1 MGPTGA
7 SRIEIPHEIAKRLA
21 TAGISRL
28 TQVQAKTH
36 QPILEGR
43 DVIARSRTG
52 TGKTMA
58 FALPLSQKLAI
69 SMEERGERRGRTSC
83 LVILPTRE
91 LALQVK
97 REFQMAAGKKISVV
111 AAVGGSA
118 LEPLIEQLE
127 MPGAADVV
135 VGTPGR
141 IVECVR
147 GGWLELEGLQH
158 LVVDEADQL
167 LEGGFAE
174 EMNVIVERW

>member
-1 MGPTGA
+1 M
-7 SRIEIPHEIAKRLA
+7 AKRLSD
-21 TAGISRL
+21 AGIKRL
-28 TQVQAKTH
+28 TRVQAKIH

-58 FALPLSQKLAI
+58 FALPISQLLAQGKG
-69 SMEERGERRGRTSC
+69 EAGERRGGTSC

-91 LALQVK
+91 LALQVR
-97 REFQMAAGKKISVV
+97 REFQLAAGKTVSIV

-118 LEPLIEQLE
+118 LEPLIDQLE
-127 MPGAADVV
+127 TPGAADVV

-147 GGWLELEGLQH
+147 GGWLNLGSLKH

-174 EMNVIVERW
+174 EMNIIVER